1 MNLLAA
7 APPGLHHSMIT
18 RRSPAARL
26 PQTAAEWSA
35 PLHVKDIPRM
45 DYAAVLQ
52 HMQEEQRHRQE
63 QLWEL
68 LEQFPR
74 SPRDANWKGSVLPA
88 ADIAALCQANIIEPF
103 LPGDAAPV
111 LASAFTVVEEKHG
124 ALRRRHISVA
134 YDLTSPR
141 LPTT

>member
-35 PLHVKDIPRM
+35 LLHVTDIPRM
-45 DYAAVLQ
+45 WTTPQ
-52 HMQEEQRHRQE
+52 CSSTRKQSSCHRQE

-68 LEQFPR
+68 LEQFPP

-88 ADIAALCQANIIEPF
+88 ADIAVTVPSPWYTPN
-103 LPGDAAPV
+103 
-111 LASAFTVVEEKHG
+111 ASALQT
-124 ALRRRHISVA
+124 
-134 YDLTSPR
+134 
-141 LPTT
+141 